1 MKYSTKVDIVYRAI
15 RSGIERGEYLPGD
28 RIVISRIAKANG
40 CSEIPVREALRRLE
54 SEKVV
59 ELIPNKGAVVSSV
72 NKSYLEQLFQVKIV
86 LESYAARLS
95 VDALNENQIKQLRK
109 IAQQMSDAFESGN
122 LKKSSALN
130 YKFHM
135 TIYRSTGNDVL
146 SGYIDE
152 MWNKW
157 PIGRYTNYVPD
168 EWYRISLQ
176 QHFDLLDAIEAKDR
190 DKVEAIIHA
199 HKSGALR
206 SMGHQ
211 EERVQLI
218 E

>member
-59 ELIPNKGAVVSSV
+59 ELIPNKGAVVPSV

-206 SMGHQ
+206 SMGHR

>member
-1 MKYSTKVDIVYRAI
+1 MKYNTKVDIVYHAI
-15 RSGIERGEYLPGD
+15 RCGIERGEYLPGD

-59 ELIPNKGAVVSSV
+59 ELIPNKGAVVSSIS
-72 NKSYLEQLFQVKIV
+72 KSYLEQLFQVKIV

-95 VDALNENQIKQLRK
+95 VDFLTKTQLKHLRK
-109 IAQQMSDAFESGN
+109 MAEQMSEAFENGN

-135 TIYRSTGNDVL
+135 TIYRSAGNDVL

-157 PIGRYTNYVPD
+157 PIGRYTDYVPD
-168 EWYRISLQ
+168 EWYRISLK
-176 QHFDLLDAIEAKDR
+176 QHFDLLEAIEAKDY
-190 DKVEAIIHA
+190 DKVEELIRS

-206 SMGHQ
+206 NLGRR
-211 EERVQLI
+211 EERIPLI

>member
-206 SMGHQ
+206 SMGHR

>member
-176 QHFDLLDAIEAKDR
+176 QHFDLLDAIEAKNR

-206 SMGHQ
+206 SMGHR

>member
-1 MKYSTKVDIVYRAI
+1 MKYNTKVDIVYRAI

-95 VDALNENQIKQLRK
+95 VDSLNENQIKQLRK

-168 EWYRISLQ
+168 E
-176 QHFDLLDAIEAKDR
+176 
-190 DKVEAIIHA
+190 
-199 HKSGALR
+199 
-206 SMGHQ
+206 
-211 EERVQLI
+211 
-218 E
+218 